1 MNGNSL
7 FLDTNIVLYFLA
19 GDETL
24 TTLLDKRQITVSFI
38 TELELL
44 SFKNL
49 SDIERTIIQSFL
61 SDCVIMDI
69 NAEIKKSVIEL
80 RSKYSIK
87 LPDAIV
93 AATANYF
100 NQPLITA
107 DSDFKK
113 LEELDII
120 FYEK

>member
-1 MNGNSL
+1 
-7 FLDTNIVLYFLA
+7 
-19 GDETL
+19 
-24 TTLLDKRQITVSFI
+24 
-38 TELELL
+38 
-44 SFKNL
+44 
-49 SDIERTIIQSFL
+49 
-61 SDCVIMDI
+61 MDI

-93 AATANYF
+93 AATANYI

-113 LEELDII
+113 LEELGII
-120 FYEK
+120 YYEK